1 MIIDRRLKNIGKR
14 TIWQVPVKW
23 RGWPAELA
31 TWEDEDLLL
40 SRLKNATACGQA
52 VIQEQGNVTNNGT
65 AGGDGVA
72 TEAAAGNIPDE
83 EMKSEEEKANR
94 PKRAL
99 KPNVK
104 LSGPEWV
111 RG

>member
-14 TIWQVPVKW
+14 TIWQVLVKW

-31 TWEDEDLLL
+31 TWEDEDLML
-40 SRLKNATACGQA
+40 SRLKDATARGQA
-52 VIQEQGNVTNNGT
+52 VIQEQGNVTNNST
-65 AGGDGVA
+65 AAGDGVA
-72 TEAAAGNIPDE
+72 TTAA
-83 EMKSEEEKANR
+83 EEEKANR
-94 PKRAL
+94 PKRAY
-99 KPNVK
+99 KSNVK